1 MLMAVA
7 LHGSALA
14 ATPAKAYP
22 AELAGTWMIQSDTQE
37 NAPPCKASDPLVQ
50 ESEATMS
57 ISGSDLRQYESSSTP
72 RSIRRIAKRPA
83 VWEIQETE
91 EEADNLRQHT
101 RLYVLQSGRLTVFED
116 DFALVYKRCL

>member
-1 MLMAVA
+1 MTVWLSA
-7 LHGSALA
+7 SALA
-14 ATPAKAYP
+14 ASPAKAYP

-37 NAPPCKASDPLVQ
+37 GALPCKASDPLVQ

-91 EEADNLRQHT
+91 EEADNLRRPT
-101 RLYVLQSGRLTVFED
+101 RVYVLQSDRLTVFED
-116 DFALVYKRCL
+116 EFTLVYKRCL